1 MWETLRSGQD
11 FDVRIP
17 VYMSDGECIDDY
29 HIDYPKNAS
38 KLQEFCQDSEVTIAN
53 TRGSGTTAW
62 RALVQDNVR

>member
-29 HIDYPKNAS
+29 YIDHPKNAS
-38 KLQEFCQDSEVTIAN
+38 KPQEFC
-53 TRGSGTTAW
+53 
-62 RALVQDNVR
+62 